1 VCGSYSLLGY
11 MKSFSYEQENM
22 MCDMSTVTSRVNY
35 VLLIPR
41 PGGVPL
47 LPVDP
52 VGLRNGR
59 PLTEPGLVTP
69 ISGVC
74 ELAEW

>member
-1 VCGSYSLLGY
+1 MSD
-11 MKSFSYEQENM
+11 QENM
-22 MCDMSTVTSRVNY
+22 TCDMSTVTSRVSY
-35 VLLIPR
+35 VFPIPR

-47 LPVDP
+47 LPV
-52 VGLRNGR
+52 GLRSGK
-59 PLTEPGLVTP
+59 PLTEPGLVAP